1 VPITHYKT
9 LFSEYNRGPTSFIY
23 RLSKITVATL
33 NPAINQNDSDNLKES
48 LVKPV
53 KKISKKKF
61 FYRGHNADK
70 DMQLNH
76 LAYHSKQ
83 PVCFIDC
90 QQLVDKYIEEFQKTC
105 QK

>member
-9 LFSEYNRGPTSFIY
+9 LFSEYNRGPTSFIHM
-23 RLSKITVATL
+23 LSKLILATL
-33 NPAINQNDSDNLKES
+33 DPPINQKHSDNLKGA
-48 LVKPV
+48 LVKLV
-53 KKISKKKF
+53 KELV

-70 DMQLNH
+70 DMQLKH

-90 QQLVDKYIEEFQKTC
+90 QQLVDKYIGEFQKTC